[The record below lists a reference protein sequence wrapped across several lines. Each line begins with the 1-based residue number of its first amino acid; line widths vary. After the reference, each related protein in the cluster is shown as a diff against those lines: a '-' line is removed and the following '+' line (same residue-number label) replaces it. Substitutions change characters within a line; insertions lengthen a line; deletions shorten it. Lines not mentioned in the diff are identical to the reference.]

1 MKHEYEK
8 NNVQL
13 SKLTNLSN
21 FVNIVRYC
29 IPLHQIFLTHY
40 SSAILHDRTNTTNLL
55 NYSDELNLSNSLI
68 QSTKVLVSSNT
79 HRSKVSYP
87 MATRIVHHHP
97 NSPNI
102 RRNCYAFGCFEQHDL
117 AQRSFFPRDL
127 AGKRGRKIGG
137 TVEIRDGSSIDIFSL
152 LCLPR
157 YPNAASLYGFV
168 STAATISPMLRAV

>member
-13 SKLTNLSN
+13 SNLTNLSN

-29 IPLHQIFLTHY
+29 ILTHY
-40 SSAILHDRTNTTNLL
+40 SSAILHDRTKTNLL
-55 NYSDELNLSNSLI
+55 NYSDELNLPNSLI

-102 RRNCYAFGCFEQHDL
+102 RNCYAFGCFEQHDL